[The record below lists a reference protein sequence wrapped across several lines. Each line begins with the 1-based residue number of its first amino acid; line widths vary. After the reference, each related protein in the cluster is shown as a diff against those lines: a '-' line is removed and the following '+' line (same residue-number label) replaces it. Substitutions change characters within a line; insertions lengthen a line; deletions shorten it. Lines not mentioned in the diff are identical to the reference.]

1 MIYKKLSVGGKNV
14 FRKAVCTVLFIVL
27 IMVSVIIPVA
37 AAPTDSYIR
46 VDIPGG
52 TQEIRPSREMYN
64 AIKKINANSLG
75 LDKALEGITD
85 ICSSAD
91 GSILILCGDSS
102 RLIRINPDFSLN
114 SEITVIDAKGNPID
128 FIGAQ
133 GIFSYTNNDIY
144 IADTQNARIIVCDSK
159 GVLKKIFDAPKSDLI
174 PSDFKYNP
182 VSVAKDAKGYTYI
195 LSTGSY
201 YGALLYS
208 PKNEFMGFYG
218 SNTVKSGALD
228 TLSYL
233 WDRLT
238 SNEVKQAASVKE
250 LPYSF
255 VDFCLDNEGYLITC
269 TGSTD
274 TEDKGAGQIR
284 MISPNGA
291 NILYKRN
298 LRGGSS
304 TSDSVNFLE
313 EKAIVKIK
321 GTGRT
326 IPQNIVSIAV
336 SQDEYI
342 YALDRTNGTI
352 YVYDMECN
360 IMTAFGGG
368 LGHGE
373 QLGVFKTPIAMTLS
387 GDSVLVVDKDD
398 MSITVFEKT
407 DYAKLFYQ
415 AQALYLKGD
424 YVEAKPLWEKVL
436 ESDRNNQLA
445 YRGLAMVY
453 YMEGDYETSLEY
465 SRIASDYAVYDM
477 SYQAI
482 LSAWIAKN
490 FIIIT
495 MIIILIIALIV
506 YIVILLKK
514 ANKKL
519 INNEKVRLALSAPFH
534 PFDTFGQ
541 LKYKKMGSLKVAFV
555 FTVLYYLAQ
564 FLSDTV
570 SGFLYQNTLLRNYNS
585 LYTLGGT
592 VGIILMWSVANW
604 LVCTLFSG
612 KGTLKEVYIS
622 TVYSLIPYIC
632 FKLISVAFTHL
643 LPLSASGIL
652 SGIETA
658 ILIYTFFLICVAMMQ
673 IHEFDFFKFLL
684 TGVVT
689 ILLMILI
696 VFVIFMCAILLQ
708 QVGQFITS
716 VYTEIRY

>member
-1 MIYKKLSVGGKNV
+1 MIYRNLSVGGKNV
-14 FRKAVCTVLFIVL
+14 FKKSVCSVLFIVL
-27 IMVSVIIPVA
+27 IMVSAIIPVA
-37 AAPTDSYIR
+37 AAPTDSYTR

-64 AIKKINANSLG
+64 AVNKITANSLG
-75 LDKALEGITD
+75 LDKAFDGITD
-85 ICSSAD
+85 ICSCAD

-102 RLIRINPDFSLN
+102 RLIRINSDFSLH
-114 SEITVIDAKGNPID
+114 SEITVIDDNGNVLD
-128 FIGAQ
+128 FTGAQ
-133 GIFSYTNNDIY
+133 GVFSYTNNDIY
-144 IADTQNARIIVCDSK
+144 IADTQNARIIVCDNK
-159 GVLKKIFDAPKSDLI
+159 GKLLEIFEAPKSELV
-174 PSDFKYNP
+174 PSNFKYNP
-182 VSVAKDAKGYTYI
+182 VAVEKDEKGYTYI
-195 LSTGSY
+195 LSTGCY

-208 PKNEFMGFYG
+208 AKNEFMGFYG
-218 SNTVKSGALD
+218 ANTVKSGALD

-238 SNEVKQAASVKE
+238 SNDVKQEASVKE

-255 VDFCLDNEGYLITC
+255 VDFCLDKEGYLITC

-274 TEDKGAGQIR
+274 TEDTGSGQIR

-313 EKAIVKIK
+313 ESAIVKVK
-321 GTGRT
+321 GSGGT
-326 IPQNIVSIAV
+326 IPQNIVSVAV
-336 SQDEYI
+336 SDDEYI
-342 YALDRTNGTI
+342 FALDRTNGTI

-360 IMTAFGGG
+360 IITAFGGG
-368 LGHGE
+368 LGQGE
-373 QLGVFKTPIAMTLS
+373 QLGIFKSPIAMALS

-398 MSITVFEKT
+398 MSVTVFEQT
-407 DYAKLFYQ
+407 EYAKLLFQ
-415 AQALYLKGD
+415 AQTLYLKGD
-424 YVEAKPLWEKVL
+424 YVEAKPLWENVL

-453 YMEGDYETSLEY
+453 YMEGDYKTSLEY

-482 LSAWIAKN
+482 LSAWIAEY
-490 FIIIT
+490 FV
-495 MIIILIIALIV
+495 IIILIVILIITLIV
-506 YIVILLKK
+506 FIAIRLKK
-514 ANKKL
+514 MNKKL
-519 INNEKVRLALSAPFH
+519 INNEKVRLALSTPFH
-534 PFDTFGQ
+534 PFDAFGQ
-541 LKYKKMGSLKVAFV
+541 LKYKKLGSLKIAFV
-555 FTVLYYLAQ
+555 VTVVYYLAQ
-564 FLSDTV
+564 FLSDAA

-592 VGIILMWSVANW
+592 VGIVLMWSVANW
-604 LVCTLFSG
+604 LVCTLFLG
-612 KGTLKEVYIS
+612 KGTLKEVYVS

-632 FKLISVAFTHL
+632 FKLVSVVLTHL

-658 ILIYTFFLICVAMMQ
+658 VLIYTFFLICVAMMQ

-684 TGVVT
+684 TGVIT

-696 VFVIFMCAILLQ
+696 VFVIFMCVILLQ